1 MIAEIPTMA
10 IEKVGIWQNT
20 SIIHDENL
28 AHRMGLIPI
37 KADPRK
43 FNFHEKVE
51 SEGEEGPKYSEDDSI
66 QFKLH
71 VICTKKDPKAPMVIN
86 NTVDEEKLYNHAN
99 VLSGDLKWVPIG
111 N

>member
-1 MIAEIPTMA
+1 MIAEIPTIA

-20 SIIHDENL
+20 SIIADENL
-28 AHRMGLIPI
+28 AHRVGLIPI

-43 FNFHEKVE
+43 FEYHQKPYED
-51 SEGEEGPKYSEDDSI
+51 EEDKYTEEDSI

-71 VICTKKDPKAPMVIN
+71 VVCTKKDPRAPMVIN
-86 NTVDEEKLYNHAN
+86 NTFDEEKLYNNSN
-99 VLSGDLKWVPIG
+99 VYSSDLKWVPIG